1 MNYIDTVSLFASPPD
16 FAAKMNLRN
25 SKSVVTELINNAEK
39 SIFITC
45 YEISYDYV
53 ADLVVNAKQRGVK
66 VTIYIDDIEH
76 DRISRSLK
84 NIAKLEANGI
94 RLVRQKKLVNHT
106 KSIIVDRR
114 IGIIG
119 SANFTKSGMNHNLE
133 IGVLIEGNT
142 CKHYIDKFV
151 MGLEGMS

>member
-53 ADLVVNAKQRGVK
+53 ADLVVKAKQRGVK

-94 RLVRQKKLVNHT
+94 RLVRQKKT
-106 KSIIVDRR
+106 
-114 IGIIG
+114 G
-119 SANFTKSGMNHNLE
+119 
-133 IGVLIEGNT
+133 
-142 CKHYIDKFV
+142 
-151 MGLEGMS
+151 